1 MRSFRIRSSATSKSL
16 ARLLLYKVL
25 VEDHAPSATPQD
37 AVHVIVV
44 HVLGSTVHEHVFRR
58 SPTEHS
64 VGLAQDISEPCHR
77 ECQ

>member
-44 HVLGSTVHEHVFRR
+44 TNMFSVAVQRSIVLGWLKTSLSHATVNANDFWA
-58 SPTEHS
+58 P
-64 VGLAQDISEPCHR
+64 
-77 ECQ
+77 